1 MLSNE
6 IFILLRICSSWNIQV
21 HRLETGVESLA
32 GRAISGQPW
41 ALKLEK
47 KKDNQFCSYSAEIIV
62 ADYI

>member
-1 MLSNE
+1 M
-6 IFILLRICSSWNIQV
+6 QP
-21 HRLETGVESLA
+21 ESLA
-32 GRAISGQPW
+32 CRAISGQPW

>member
-1 MLSNE
+1 M
-6 IFILLRICSSWNIQV
+6 QP
-21 HRLETGVESLA
+21 ESLA

-47 KKDNQFCSYSAEIIV
+47 KKDNHWQFCSYSAEIIV